1 MLERAWVADSLL
13 KRVTMT
19 VDWYAGSWWLRKR
32 ERRKGGG
39 DKRRRVR
46 ERDTRHTRHT
56 GGRQKGAEL
65 GRVGLE
71 SS

>member
-46 ERDTRHTRHT
+46 ERETPGTPGTPGEAD
-56 GGRQKGAEL
+56 GG
-65 GRVGLE
+65 
-71 SS
+71 